1 MLKKHPLLT
10 GFPIV
15 GAGDGGPPHP
25 TIFFETLPPSKTMP
39 SMGHTPP
46 TRETPFHGMIPR
58 KSTINSNL
66 KYSWNPWK
74 ICVKF
79 IFSKLAVLQA
89 YSRQLYYRM
98 NSFTGFFGKHFSPPP
113 SCCPHVLS
121 PPRPPPSNFEEP
133 SPPPPCSQHLWET
146 LINGDRCQ

>member
-1 MLKKHPLLT
+1 MPPFFPWQRKVGKIHFCDRSLFIHPLLIFATHNLIISLQHIKFCISLLKVCEHSVLPNVKKHPLLT

-66 KYSWNPWK
+66 KYS
-74 ICVKF
+74 
-79 IFSKLAVLQA
+79 
-89 YSRQLYYRM
+89 
-98 NSFTGFFGKHFSPPP
+98 
-113 SCCPHVLS
+113 
-121 PPRPPPSNFEEP
+121 
-133 SPPPPCSQHLWET
+133 
-146 LINGDRCQ
+146 